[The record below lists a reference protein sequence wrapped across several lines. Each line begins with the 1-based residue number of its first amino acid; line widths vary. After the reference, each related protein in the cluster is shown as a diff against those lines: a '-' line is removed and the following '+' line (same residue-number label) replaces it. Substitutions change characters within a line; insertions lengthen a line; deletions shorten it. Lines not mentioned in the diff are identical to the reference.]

1 MAFARVVTFEGV
13 GRDRIEEMRRDMEG
27 EAPPEGLPAKE
38 MIVLHDADAERSVV
52 VVFFETEDDYRQ
64 GDAVLSAMP
73 TGDTPGRRVSVEK
86 YEVPIRVSV

>member
-1 MAFARVVTFEGV
+1 
-13 GRDRIEEMRRDMEG
+13 MEG

-52 VVFFETEDDYRQ
+52 LVFFDTEDDYRQ

-86 YEVPIRVSV
+86 YEVPIRVTV